1 MRKAILI
8 LIIMLLPATLYA
20 VDNPLNTGPIRGGNL
35 GEGNPYTLGVKAIA
49 AAPATGDV
57 LLLETDDALLLE
69 NDDNFLME

>member
-1 MRKAILI
+1 MRKVILI

-49 AAPATGDV
+49 AAPSSGGNI
-57 LLLETDDALLLE
+57 LLE
-69 NDDNFLME
+69 NDDILATESDLDIDKE